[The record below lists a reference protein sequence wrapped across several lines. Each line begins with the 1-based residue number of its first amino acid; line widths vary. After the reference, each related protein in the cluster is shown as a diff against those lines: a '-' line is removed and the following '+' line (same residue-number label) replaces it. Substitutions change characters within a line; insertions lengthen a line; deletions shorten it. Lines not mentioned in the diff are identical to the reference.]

1 MNLLC
6 RLSPLVAYTKK
17 VKDKKNSSVSYQ
29 CINLIQQ
36 QVTTTHYCQPH
47 FPQLSLN
54 TKKNGASK
62 IETSKKLKFNFNFKS
77 TRKYKS
83 VFKCQEC

>member
-1 MNLLC
+1 MNSLC

-17 VKDKKNSSVSYQ
+17 KVKDKKKSSSVSYQ

-62 IETSKKLKFNFNFKS
+62 IETSKKIEIQFQFQINMQIQ
-77 TRKYKS
+77 
-83 VFKCQEC
+83 KCI

>member
-1 MNLLC
+1 MNSLC

-17 VKDKKNSSVSYQ
+17 KVKDKKKSSSVSYQ
-29 CINLIQQ
+29 CINLIRQ

-62 IETSKKLKFNFNFKS
+62 IETSKKIEIQFQFQINMQIQ
-77 TRKYKS
+77 
-83 VFKCQEC
+83 KCI